1 MVGGN
6 DEAGRALWD
15 GMVQRKLD
23 AYVICGPASERLLR
37 GIYRR
42 WFAAL
47 TSSSPPDLR
56 APVPPTVTVASDNL
70 VMGVDPGL
78 LTVAAPLEG
87 RLS

>member
-15 GMVQRKLD
+15 GMVELEPD

-37 GIYRR
+37 GIYGR
-42 WFAAL
+42 WLAAL
-47 TSSSPPDLR
+47 TLSSPPDLR
-56 APVPPTVTVASDNL
+56 APAPPTVIVASNNL
-70 VMGVDPGL
+70 VIGVDPGL